1 MSMSEHQQPDVPSR
15 DTLAILL
22 FEGFDLLQ
30 VSAAISLFHALPEKF
45 EILLVS
51 DNGEMMTSQQG
62 ISLNADLSYQALL
75 SYDILYVPGGRGIEK
90 SISDEPLLEWLT
102 KQNRHDTVLCSSCL
116 GSALL
121 AQAGLLTGH
130 AATTNKQHYHW
141 VTQYGKQVNWTPV
154 ARWIQDKRIFTS
166 SGNTAC
172 LDMFIAVIEAYI
184 DEETAR
190 KLAITMEYLWINDSE
205 DDPFAPLHIVE

>member
-1 MSMSEHQQPDVPSR
+1 MSMSEHQQPDAPSR

-30 VSAAISLFHALPEKF
+30 VSAAISLFNALPEKF
-45 EILLVS
+45 DILLVS

-75 SYDILYVPGGRGIEK
+75 AYDILYVPGGSGVEK
-90 SISDEPLLEWLT
+90 YIKNEQALEWLA
-102 KQNRHDTVLCSSCL
+102 KQNRHDTLLCSSCL

-121 AQAGLLTGH
+121 AQAGLLKDH

-141 VTQYGKQVNWTPV
+141 VTQYGTQVNWVPV
-154 ARWIQDKRIFTS
+154 ARWTQDQRVFTS
-166 SGNTAC
+166 SGQTAC
-172 LDMFIAVIEAYI
+172 LDMFIAVVKTYI
-184 DEETAR
+184 SEETAR
-190 KLAITMEYLWINDSE
+190 KLAITMEYLWINDSK